1 MTITPKTLIY
11 HCLIGLKVKVVQSSN
26 PHYLIEGKI
35 IDETKNTLL
44 FKIDNKEKRI
54 PKRNSVFKFHLLDDG
69 AVEVNGKLLLG
80 RPEER
85 IKKKI
90 SNKWNNKNG

>member
-1 MTITPKTLIY
+1 MIITPKTLIY
-11 HCLIGLKVKVVQSSN
+11 HCLIGLKVKVVRSSN

-35 IDETKNTLL
+35 VDETKNMLL
-44 FKIDNKEKRI
+44 FKIDEKEKRI
-54 PKRNSVFKFHLLDDG
+54 PKRSSIFKFYLPDNG

-90 SNKWNNKNG
+90 SYKWNNKTG